1 MVANQL
7 ARWTPE
13 PRCSRS
19 RSLAPPPRPRRQTGG
34 AGDRGGECRWDA
46 KGTGKGRL
54 ALRVPSVLSSSS
66 LSFVGGKREVARE
79 GTQCSEGRARGR
91 QTGPEAAT
99 GQGPSCQSMLPFPLF
114 LTSPAHRG
122 RDHLSAAERSVH
134 TRPRARHARSTHHA
148 RARHDEHTVI
158 NFMKNLL
165 MINETDGAIHLISF
179 SNTQRYECLSF
190 HVACLNVLIFLPE
203 AM

>member
-66 LSFVGGKREVARE
+66 LSFVGGEEKSREKERNAQKAERE
-79 GTQCSEGRARGR
+79 GDKQAPKQRQDKGLPVNQC
-91 QTGPEAAT
+91 
-99 GQGPSCQSMLPFPLF
+99 FLF
-114 LTSPAHRG
+114 LSSSRAPPTAAAIICQRRRG
-122 RDHLSAAERSVH
+122 LY
-134 TRPRARHARSTHHA
+134 THA
-148 RARHDEHTVI
+148 RAPDTH
-158 NFMKNLL
+158 
-165 MINETDGAIHLISF
+165 A
-179 SNTQRYECLSF
+179 
-190 HVACLNVLIFLPE
+190 LPITPVP
-203 AM
+203 ATTSTL